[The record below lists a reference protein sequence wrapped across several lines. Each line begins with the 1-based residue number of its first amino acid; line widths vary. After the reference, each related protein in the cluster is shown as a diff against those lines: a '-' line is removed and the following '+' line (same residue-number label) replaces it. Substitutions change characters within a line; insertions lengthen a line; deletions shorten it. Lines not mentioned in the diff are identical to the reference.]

1 MAQATGR
8 FQKCICPG
16 RGSGSIIRKCLRRI
30 SHCITILFSAPK
42 TGSAQYPPEWR
53 PRLHAFLGG
62 VVNQLEGVPEKIGG
76 VSDHVHLLIGLKASH
91 RLADVLREIKSVS
104 SRWVHEEIG
113 LRPFSWQEGYGAF
126 TVSSTQLGAVNDYIT
141 RQEEHHWTQSFQD
154 EYREFLER
162 AAVKYDERFLW

>member
-1 MAQATGR
+1 MYLPRQG
-8 FQKCICPG
+8 Q
-16 RGSGSIIRKCLRRI
+16 RI
-30 SHCITILFSAPK
+30 HDSQMPSTHLSLHYHLVFSTKDRVGTIS
-42 TGSAQYPPEWR
+42 PEWR

-126 TVSSTQLGAVNDYIT
+126 TVCSTQLGAVNDYIT
-141 RQEEHHWTQSFQD
+141 RQEENHRTQSFQD